1 MNLEG
6 FRLALAEEQS
16 HPNLGDKS
24 RAALADLERWV
35 SENTKV
41 LGVSGA

>member
-6 FRLALAEEQS
+6 FHLALAEEQS
-16 HPNLGDKS
+16 NPNLGDKQ

-35 SENTKV
+35 SENAKV

>member
-1 MNLEG
+1 MLEE
-6 FRLALAEEQS
+6 FRLALAEEQVN
-16 HPNLGDKS
+16 PKLGDKQ

-35 SENTKV
+35 AENAKV